1 MALKDMLQAGQL
13 RQDLEA
19 TQRELSALKDLLAQ
33 SGRLELHEVQQALT
47 QLQEQKAQVER
58 ELAEQQAR
66 AVKDLAAK
74 RRSLEQEIDG
84 LNAQLV
90 AKRQEMV
97 VIDEEILLQSFG
109 FYKPRYA
116 LQNSEQ
122 YKVRLEQIRERQA
135 AMVKAGHAATCPT
148 SWTVNNSRREG
159 ERMIRDY
166 TKLVVRSFNN
176 ECDASIV
183 DVKFSNVEAVERRI
197 RKAFEALNHLTER
210 MSIAL
215 APDYLDLKLQEL
227 YLCHEYQVKKQEE
240 KEEQRRLREQLRE
253 EAKVAREIEEAKLRL
268 AKEEKHFDQ
277 ALAALELRLQQ
288 AIGEAER
295 AALERERDSIQR
307 NLAQIEKQKQDVA
320 WREQNTRAGYVYVI
334 SNIGAFGDNV
344 YKIGVTRRLEPRERI
359 DELGDSSVPFGFDI
373 HALIFSDDAPALET
387 ALHRAFANRRLNMIN
402 GRREFFNVTLA
413 EIEAVVKRNFS
424 KPVEF
429 VRLPDAAEYRQS
441 LKMCDGTVPRI
452 LVVT

>member
-1 MALKDMLQAGQL
+1 MALKDMLQAGKL
-13 RQDLEA
+13 RQELEA
-19 TQRELSALKDLLAQ
+19 AQSECVALKVVLAE

-66 AVKDLAAK
+66 AVQDLAAK
-74 RRSLEQEIDG
+74 RRSLEQEIAGLDG
-84 LNAQLV
+84 QLA
-90 AKRQEMV
+90 AKRQELV
-97 VIDEEILLQSFG
+97 VVDEEILLQSFG

-122 YKVRLEQIRERQA
+122 YKARLEQTRERQA
-135 AMVKAGHAATCPT
+135 ALVKAGRAATCPT

-183 DVKFSNVEAVERRI
+183 DVKFSNVEAIERRI
-197 RKAFEALNHLTER
+197 RKAFDALNHLTER

-215 APDYLDLKLQEL
+215 TPEYLNLKLEEL

-240 KEEQRRLREQLRE
+240 KEEQKRLREQLRE
-253 EAKVAREIEEAKLRL
+253 EAKVAREIEEAKLKL

-277 ALAALELRLQQ
+277 ALAALEVRLSQ
-288 AIGEAER
+288 AAGEAER
-295 AALERERDSIQR
+295 AALERERDSILK
-307 NLAQIEKQKQDVA
+307 NLTQIEKQKQDVA

-334 SNIGAFGDNV
+334 SNVGAFGANV

-359 DELGDSSVPFGFDI
+359 DELGDSSVPFDFDI
-373 HALIFSDDAPALET
+373 HALIFSDDAPKLET
-387 ALHRAFANRRLNMIN
+387 ALHQAFTRRKLNQIN
-402 GRREFFNVTLA
+402 GRREFFNVTLE
-413 EIEAVVKRNFS
+413 EIEAVVKSNFS

-429 VRLPDAAEYRQS
+429 VRLPEAAEYRQS
-441 LKMCDGTVPRI
+441 LKLCDGTVPRTI
-452 LVVT
+452 VLS